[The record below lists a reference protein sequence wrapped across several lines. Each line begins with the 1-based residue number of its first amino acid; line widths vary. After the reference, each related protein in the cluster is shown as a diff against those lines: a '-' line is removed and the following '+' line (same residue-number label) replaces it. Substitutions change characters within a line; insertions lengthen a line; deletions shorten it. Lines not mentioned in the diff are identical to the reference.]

1 MLVETEF
8 GLFEMVKNHRDAFD
22 LLKFQE
28 RYVKVAFDRYTFLVG
43 DMSSGMLRIKGFN
56 QDPKSTNGFRRIPDY
71 LNESCNFNCPYY
83 ILKRVKDKSEDLID

>member
-8 GLFEMVKNHRDAFD
+8 GLFEMIKNHREAFD

-83 ILKRVKDKSEDLID
+83 ILKRVKDKAKDLID